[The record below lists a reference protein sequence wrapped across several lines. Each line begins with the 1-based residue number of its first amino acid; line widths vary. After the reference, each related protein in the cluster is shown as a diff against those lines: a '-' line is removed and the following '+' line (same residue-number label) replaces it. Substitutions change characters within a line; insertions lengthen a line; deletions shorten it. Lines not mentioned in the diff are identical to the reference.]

1 MALRFDRSVRDGL
14 PYHMIMLD
22 DVRRRIDQFDVL
34 HFHIDLL
41 PAPVERDIADRC
53 GPAPGFRCE
62 RTFSVAL
69 IVGLP
74 DAAESSPSRA
84 SLNGLDGTN
93 FFNAAMLAGFGPY
106 VAVYLAEQKWTQEN
120 IGFVLTASGLAG
132 LLALMPGG
140 QLLDTVR
147 SKRAL
152 VALGASM
159 VAVTALVIG
168 IWPNFPLVFTALVL
182 HGTTGAFLG
191 PAIAAISLGV
201 VGHFALAE
209 QLGRNQRFASAGSLI
224 ATALMGLIGYLLSY
238 QAMFLIAAALVL
250 PLLAALAAI
259 RPADIDFARSCGAA
273 HPDAATQPARTGH
286 RSLWKSPEVL
296 TFAASLFL
304 FQLANAAMLP
314 VVGAALV
321 YEGESRSSLIVAAL
335 IILPQAVVALSA
347 PWVGRQARSWGRRP
361 LLIIGFGTLPIRALL
376 FAFFEDP
383 LFLIGFQ
390 LLDGISGAIIGVL
403 TALVTADI
411 THGSGRFNLA
421 QGIIG
426 TASGIGAALSTA
438 VFGLIAAN
446 FGHTTTFLSMAAVA
460 LLGASIMWLLMPE
473 TRPSTE
479 K

>member
-1 MALRFDRSVRDGL
+1 
-14 PYHMIMLD
+14 
-22 DVRRRIDQFDVL
+22 
-34 HFHIDLL
+34 
-41 PAPVERDIADRC
+41 
-53 GPAPGFRCE
+53 
-62 RTFSVAL
+62 VAL
-69 IVGLP
+69 IVGY
-74 DAAESSPSRA
+74 AAESSPSRA
-84 SLNGLDGTN
+84 SLTGLDGIN

-132 LLALMPGG
+132 LVALMPGG
-140 QLLDTVR
+140 ELLDAVR

-152 VALGASM
+152 VALGASV

-201 VGHFALAE
+201 VGHLALAE

-224 ATALMGLIGYLLSY
+224 ATGLMGLIGYLLSY
-238 QAMFLIAAALVL
+238 QAMFLIAAALAL
-250 PLLAALAAI
+250 PLLVALAAI
-259 RPADIDFARSCGAA
+259 RPADIDFARSCGA
-273 HPDAATQPARTGH
+273 PRPYAATQRARTTH
-286 RSLWKSPEVL
+286 RSLWKSPGVL
-296 TFAASLFL
+296 TFAACLFL

-321 YEGESRSSLIVAAL
+321 YDGESRSSLIVAAL
-335 IILPQAVVALSA
+335 IMLPQIVVALLA

-361 LLIIGFGTLPIRALL
+361 LLLIGFGVLPIRALL
-376 FAFFEDP
+376 FALIEDP
-383 LFLIGFQ
+383 LFLVGFQ
-390 LLDGISGAIIGVL
+390 LLDGISAAIIGVL
-403 TALVTADI
+403 TILVTADI

-438 VFGLIAAN
+438 LFGLVAAN
-446 FGHTTTFLSMAAVA
+446 FDRTATFLSMAAVA
-460 LLGASIMWLLMPE
+460 LLGASIMSLLMPE

>member
-1 MALRFDRSVRDGL
+1 
-14 PYHMIMLD
+14 
-22 DVRRRIDQFDVL
+22 
-34 HFHIDLL
+34 
-41 PAPVERDIADRC
+41 
-53 GPAPGFRCE
+53 
-62 RTFSVAL
+62 VAL
-69 IVGLP
+69 IVGY
-74 DAAESSPSRA
+74 AAESSPSRA
-84 SLNGLDGTN
+84 SLTGLDGIN
-93 FFNAAMLAGFGPY
+93 VFNAAMLAGFGPY

-140 QLLDTVR
+140 ELLDAVR

-152 VALGASM
+152 VALGASV

-201 VGHFALAE
+201 VGHLALAE

-224 ATALMGLIGYLLSY
+224 ATGLMGLIGYLLSY
-238 QAMFLIAAALVL
+238 QAMFLIAAALAL
-250 PLLAALAAI
+250 PLLVALAAI
-259 RPADIDFARSCGAA
+259 RPADIDFARSCGA
-273 HPDAATQPARTGH
+273 PRPYAATQRARTTH
-286 RSLWKSPEVL
+286 RSLWKSPGVL
-296 TFAASLFL
+296 TFAACLFL

-321 YEGESRSSLIVAAL
+321 YDGESRSSLIVAAL
-335 IILPQAVVALSA
+335 IILPQIVVALLA

-361 LLIIGFGTLPIRALL
+361 LLLIGFGVLPIRALL
-376 FAFFEDP
+376 FALIEDP
-383 LFLIGFQ
+383 LFLVGFQ

-403 TALVTADI
+403 TILVTADI

-438 VFGLIAAN
+438 LFGLVAAN
-446 FGHTTTFLSMAAVA
+446 FDRTATFLSMAAVA
-460 LLGASIMWLLMPE
+460 LLGASIMSLLMPE

>member
-1 MALRFDRSVRDGL
+1 M
-14 PYHMIMLD
+14 
-22 DVRRRIDQFDVL
+22 
-34 HFHIDLL
+34 
-41 PAPVERDIADRC
+41 
-53 GPAPGFRCE
+53 
-62 RTFSVAL
+62 AL

-140 QLLDTVR
+140 ELLDTVR

-224 ATALMGLIGYLLSY
+224 ATGLMGLIGYLLSY

-250 PLLAALAAI
+250 PLLVALAAI

-273 HPDAATQPARTGH
+273 HPNPATQPARTTH

-335 IILPQAVVALSA
+335 IILPQIVVVLLA
-347 PWVGRQARSWGRRP
+347 PWVGRQARRWGRRP
-361 LLIIGFGTLPIRALL
+361 LLLIGFGALPIRALL
-376 FAFFEDP
+376 FALTADP
-383 LFLIGFQ
+383 LFLVGFQ
-390 LLDGISGAIIGVL
+390 LLDGISGTIVGVL
-403 TALVTADI
+403 TVLVTADM
-411 THGSGRFNLA
+411 TRGAGRFNLA

-438 VFGLIAAN
+438 LFGLIAAN

-460 LLGASIMWLLMPE
+460 FLGASIMWLLMPE

>member
-1 MALRFDRSVRDGL
+1 M
-14 PYHMIMLD
+14 
-22 DVRRRIDQFDVL
+22 
-34 HFHIDLL
+34 
-41 PAPVERDIADRC
+41 
-53 GPAPGFRCE
+53 
-62 RTFSVAL
+62 AL

-74 DAAESSPSRA
+74 DAAQSSPSRA

-140 QLLDTVR
+140 ELLDTVR

-209 QLGRNQRFASAGSLI
+209 QLGRNQRFASVGSLI
-224 ATALMGLIGYLLSY
+224 ATGLMGLIGYLLSY

-273 HPDAATQPARTGH
+273 HPDAATQPARTTH
-286 RSLWKSPEVL
+286 RSLWKSPGVP

-335 IILPQAVVALSA
+335 IILPQIVVALSA

-426 TASGIGAALSTA
+426 TASESVLPSALQSLA
-438 VFGLIAAN
+438 
-446 FGHTTTFLSMAAVA
+446 
-460 LLGASIMWLLMPE
+460 
-473 TRPSTE
+473 
-479 K
+479 

>member
-1 MALRFDRSVRDGL
+1 
-14 PYHMIMLD
+14 MLLNP
-22 DVRRRIDQFDVL
+22 RHL
-34 HFHIDLL
+34 
-41 PAPVERDIADRC
+41 
-53 GPAPGFRCE
+53 G
-62 RTFSVAL
+62 
-69 IVGLP
+69 
-74 DAAESSPSRA
+74 A
-84 SLNGLDGTN
+84 SLNGLGGIN

-140 QLLDTVR
+140 ELLDTVR

-152 VALGASM
+152 AALGAIM

-168 IWPNFPLVFTALVL
+168 IWPNFPLVFAALVL

-191 PAIAAISLGV
+191 PAIAGISLGI
-201 VGHFALAE
+201 VGHLALPE

-224 ATALMGLIGYLLSY
+224 ATGLMGLIGYLLTY
-238 QAMFLIAAALVL
+238 QAMCLIAAALGL
-250 PLLAALAAI
+250 PLLVALAAI

-273 HPDAATQPARTGH
+273 HPDAPTQRTRTTH
-286 RSLWKSPEVL
+286 RCLWKNPAVL
-296 TFAASLFL
+296 TFAAGLFL

-321 YEGESRSSLIVAAL
+321 YDGESRSSLIVAAL
-335 IILPQAVVALSA
+335 IILPQIVVALLA

-361 LLIIGFGTLPIRALL
+361 LLLIGFGTLPIRALL

-383 LFLIGFQ
+383 LFLVGFQ
-390 LLDGISGAIIGVL
+390 LLHGISAAIIGVL

-411 THGSGRFNLA
+411 THRSGRSNMA
-421 QGIIG
+421 PGMIG
-426 TASGIGAALSTA
+426 TAAGIGAALSTA
-438 VFGLIAAN
+438 LVGLTAAHFGR
-446 FGHTTTFLSMAAVA
+446 TTTFLSMAAVA

-479 K
+479 KYSSSGSSWKIGSAKRRPIPIP

>member
-1 MALRFDRSVRDGL
+1 M
-14 PYHMIMLD
+14 
-22 DVRRRIDQFDVL
+22 
-34 HFHIDLL
+34 
-41 PAPVERDIADRC
+41 
-53 GPAPGFRCE
+53 
-62 RTFSVAL
+62 AL

-84 SLNGLDGTN
+84 SLNGLDGIN

-140 QLLDTVR
+140 ELLDTVR

-159 VAVTALVIG
+159 VAITALVIG

-224 ATALMGLIGYLLSY
+224 ATGLMGLIGYLLSY

-250 PLLAALAAI
+250 PLLVALAAI

-273 HPDAATQPARTGH
+273 RPDAAARTTH
-286 RSLWKSPEVL
+286 RSLWKSPGVL

-314 VVGAALV
+314 VVGAA
-321 YEGESRSSLIVAAL
+321 RI
-335 IILPQAVVALSA
+335 
-347 PWVGRQARSWGRRP
+347 RRRKP
-361 LLIIGFGTLPIRALL
+361 LLAHRCCTDHP
-376 FAFFEDP
+376 
-383 LFLIGFQ
+383 
-390 LLDGISGAIIGVL
+390 
-403 TALVTADI
+403 TADRRCPL
-411 THGSGRFNLA
+411 GSLGWTAGAKLGSPAAAPHRFRDSA
-421 QGIIG
+421 DPR
-426 TASGIGAALSTA
+426 AAVCLFRRSIVSCRLSTA
-438 VFGLIAAN
+438 
-446 FGHTTTFLSMAAVA
+446 
-460 LLGASIMWLLMPE
+460 
-473 TRPSTE
+473 
-479 K
+479 

>member
-1 MALRFDRSVRDGL
+1 M
-14 PYHMIMLD
+14 
-22 DVRRRIDQFDVL
+22 
-34 HFHIDLL
+34 
-41 PAPVERDIADRC
+41 
-53 GPAPGFRCE
+53 
-62 RTFSVAL
+62 AL

-74 DAAESSPSRA
+74 DAAKSSPSRA

-140 QLLDTVR
+140 ELLDTVR

-152 VALGASM
+152 VALGASI

-224 ATALMGLIGYLLSY
+224 ATGLMGLIGYLLSY

-273 HPDAATQPARTGH
+273 RP
-286 RSLWKSPEVL
+286 
-296 TFAASLFL
+296 
-304 FQLANAAMLP
+304 NAAREDHASKSLEEPGGAYLCRFP
-314 VVGAALV
+314 VPVPTRQRCHATDCG
-321 YEGESRSSLIVAAL
+321 SRSRI
-335 IILPQAVVALSA
+335 
-347 PWVGRQARSWGRRP
+347 RRRKP
-361 LLIIGFGTLPIRALL
+361 LLAHRCCIDHP
-376 FAFFEDP
+376 
-383 LFLIGFQ
+383 
-390 LLDGISGAIIGVL
+390 
-403 TALVTADI
+403 TADRSCPL
-411 THGSGRFNLA
+411 GSLGWTAGAKLGSPAAAHHRFRDFA
-421 QGIIG
+421 DPC
-426 TASGIGAALSTA
+426 AAVCLFRRSIVSYRLSTA
-438 VFGLIAAN
+438 
-446 FGHTTTFLSMAAVA
+446 
-460 LLGASIMWLLMPE
+460 
-473 TRPSTE
+473 
-479 K
+479 